1 MWHLLARLAKQLPAE
16 AAHQFA
22 VETLRW
28 QLGPHPAIYSGP
40 IDLAVTIGGIT
51 FPNPI
56 GLAAGFDKNA
66 ACYHGALRLG
76 FGHVEVGTI
85 TPLPQAGNPKPRVF
99 RLTEDHAVIN
109 RYGFNGKGMAAA
121 ARNLHRRRLD
131 AGVVGVNV
139 GANKI
144 SKDPIAD
151 YRHATAALAGLAD
164 YITLNISSPN
174 TPGLRDLQTAQCL
187 QSLLLA
193 AQAGLGD
200 AKVKRPL
207 FLKIAPDLHDLDLSA
222 IVETAARFG
231 VCAII
236 ATNTTISRPSGLAS
250 HHAVEIGGLSGAPLF
265 TPATDILARVVKH
278 AKGRVGVVGV
288 GGVASGWQ
296 AYAKILVGADL
307 VQLYTGLAL
316 KGPELPAQILH
327 ELVTLMQADG
337 VNNLADAKGQ
347 IPHATKAIKHAT
359 RLSQISATQPVKA

>member
-1 MWHLLARLAKQLPAE
+1 MWQLLARLARQLPAE
-16 AAHQFA
+16 AAHKVA

-28 QLGPHPAIYSGP
+28 QLGPRPT
-40 IDLAVTIGGIT
+40 IDAEPVNLAVKLGGIT

-66 ACYHGALRLG
+66 VCYHGALRLG

-99 RLTEDHAVIN
+99 RLAEDHAVIN

-121 ARNLHRRRLD
+121 AQNLRRRRLE

-139 GANKI
+139 GANKS

-151 YRHATAALAGLAD
+151 YRHVVAALAGLAD

-174 TPGLRDLQTAQCL
+174 TPGLRDLQTAQHL

-193 AQAGLGD
+193 ARAGLD
-200 AKVKRPL
+200 EAQVKRPL
-207 FLKIAPDLHDLDLSA
+207 FLKIAPDLHDQDLAA
-222 IVETAARFG
+222 IVETAVSFG

-236 ATNTTISRPSGLAS
+236 ATNTTVDRPSGLAS
-250 HHAVEIGGLSGAPLF
+250 PHADEIGGLSGAPLF
-265 TPATDILARVVKH
+265 APATDILVRVVTH
-278 AKGRVGVVGV
+278 AKGRIGVVGV

-316 KGPELPAQILH
+316 NGPELPVQILQ
-327 ELVTLMQADG
+327 ELVTLMQADA
-337 VNNLADAKGQ
+337 VHNLADAKGQ
-347 IPHATKAIKHAT
+347 IPHAAKAIQHAS
-359 RLSQISATQPVKA
+359 RLL

>member
-1 MWHLLARLAKQLPAE
+1 MWQLLARLARQLPAE
-16 AAHQFA
+16 AAHQVA

-28 QLGPHPAIYSGP
+28 QLGPRPEIDAEP
-40 IDLAVTIGGIT
+40 VDLAVTLGGLT

-85 TPLPQAGNPKPRVF
+85 TPLPQVGNPKPRVF
-99 RLTEDHAVIN
+99 RLAEDHAIIN

-121 ARNLHRRRLD
+121 AQNLRRRRLE

-151 YRHATAALAGLAD
+151 YRHVVVALARLAD
-164 YITLNISSPN
+164 YVTLNISSPN
-174 TPGLRDLQTAQCL
+174 TPGLRSLQTAKHL
-187 QSLLLA
+187 QSLLSA
-193 AQAGLGD
+193 ARAGLD
-200 AKVKRPL
+200 QAQVKRPL
-207 FLKIAPDLHDLDLSA
+207 FLKIAPDLHDQDLA
-222 IVETAARFG
+222 DIVETAVSFG
-231 VCAII
+231 VSAII
-236 ATNTTISRPSGLAS
+236 ATNTTVDRPSGLAS
-250 HHAVEIGGLSGAPLF
+250 QHVKEIGGLSGAPLF
-265 TPATDILARVVKH
+265 APATNILARVVTH
-278 AKGRVGVVGV
+278 AKGRIGVVGV

-316 KGPELPAQILH
+316 NGPELPVQILQ
-327 ELVTLMQADG
+327 ELVALMQADG
-337 VNNLADAKGQ
+337 VNNLAEAKGQ
-347 IPHATKAIKHAT
+347 IPHATKAIQHAR
-359 RLSQISATQPVKA
+359 RLS